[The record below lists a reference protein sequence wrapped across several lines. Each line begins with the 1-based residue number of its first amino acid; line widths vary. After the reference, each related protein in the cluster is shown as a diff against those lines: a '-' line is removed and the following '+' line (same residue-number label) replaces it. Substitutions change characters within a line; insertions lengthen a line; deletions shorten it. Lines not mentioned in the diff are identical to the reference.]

1 MGVVPLL
8 QGGQRLLQVGDKGL
22 GALQAAVDA
31 DDALVPPEL
40 CALFRTEPRVGDED
54 QALEPAPGDADLEVF
69 PCCWRFMSSYWG
81 WEGRPG

>member
-54 QALEPAPGDADLEVF
+54 QALEPAPPILKSFSRSTTLTASPVV
-69 PCCWRFMSSYWG
+69 P
-81 WEGRPG
+81 